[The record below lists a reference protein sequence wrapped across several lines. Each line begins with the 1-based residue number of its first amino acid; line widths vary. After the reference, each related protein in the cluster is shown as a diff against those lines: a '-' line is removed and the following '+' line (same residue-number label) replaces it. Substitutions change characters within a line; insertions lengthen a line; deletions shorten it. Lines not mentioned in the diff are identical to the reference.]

1 MNVSV
6 RRPASCTVRLKP
18 DSTYDKSLSVRL
30 KPDTTYVNCGRFP
43 VVTAILL
50 LAAVVPAS
58 AQSSQDGPR
67 PGVERSESQEQSRVA
82 FSFEKNP
89 SLRIGSNLRFD
100 VHFKSQ
106 ADWRD
111 FPDQTAD
118 SDDVFDLHRARI
130 VVDGRA
136 TKYVEYQVE
145 REMRG
150 ANRPWRDVFA
160 NVRPLRAFEL
170 QVGRFKVP
178 FGLEQ
183 TTGVMDL
190 NFAYRSLASSYLA
203 PGRDIGAMAH
213 GRVVRNT
220 LRYEAGV
227 FREGGDNARVVD
239 EIGSSSQ
246 RTMAARVVA
255 RPWSAA
261 RFSSLRNLDMGVA
274 FTAGR
279 VPEGLNS
286 LRAETIPGNRLAE
299 PVYVNGLRRRLGAQL
314 QWRPGSASVQGE
326 IIRVNDERR
335 GQGIYDDNL
344 PAAIQSGWYLAGTW
358 LVTGEEKKGN
368 IDPSR
373 PLFQGGFGAVEVAGR
388 VEAITFGSRSVAEPP
403 SPGPRARRILEKRDT
418 LWTVGVNWYLNE
430 FLKVQ
435 ANVIRE
441 EREEG
446 GILLPTLG
454 RTWSRTFRVQFQL

>member
-1 MNVSV
+1 MNVGNQI
-6 RRPASCTVRLKP
+6 RPKPDTRYVKKLPVRLK
-18 DSTYDKSLSVRL
+18 S
-30 KPDTTYVNCGRFP
+30 DTTCVTCGYRS
-43 VVTAILL
+43 VVAAIVLL
-50 LAAVVPAS
+50 SAVVPAS

-67 PGVERSESQEQSRVA
+67 PGVERSDSQEPSRVA

-89 SLRIGSNLRFD
+89 SLRVGSNLRFD

-111 FPDQTAD
+111 FPDQAAD

-145 REMRG
+145 REMRD
-150 ANRPWRDVFA
+150 ASRPWRDVFA

-190 NFAYRSLASSYLA
+190 NFAYRALASSYLA

-213 GRVVRNT
+213 GRMLRNV

-239 EIGSSSQ
+239 QIGSAGQ
-246 RTMAARVVA
+246 RTTAARIVT
-255 RPWSAA
+255 RPWTAT
-261 RFSSLRNLDMGVA
+261 RVSSLRNLEVGAA

-286 LRAETIPGNRLAE
+286 LRAETVPGDRLAE
-299 PVYVNGLRRRLGAQL
+299 RIYVNGQRRRLGVEL
-314 QWRPGSASVQGE
+314 QWRPGPASVQGE
-326 IIRVNDERR
+326 VIRVSEERR
-335 GQGIYDDNL
+335 GQGIDNENL
-344 PAAIQSGWYLAGTW
+344 PDAVQRGWYVAGTW
-358 LVTGEEKKGN
+358 LMTGEEKKGK
-368 IDPSR
+368 IEPAR
-373 PLFQGGFGAVEVAGR
+373 PLLQGGLGAVEIAGR
-388 VEAITFGSRSVAEPP
+388 VEAITFGSSFTSGPAA
-403 SPGPRARRILEKRDT
+403 PGPRAPRILEKRDAV
-418 LWTVGVNWYLNE
+418 WTVGVNWYLNE
-430 FLKVQ
+430 FLRVQ
-435 ANVIRE
+435 ANLIRE
-441 EREEG
+441 QREEG
-446 GILLPTLG
+446 GIVLPTFG
-454 RTWSRTFRVQFQL
+454 RTWSRTLRVQFQL

>member
-1 MNVSV
+1 MNVGNQI
-6 RRPASCTVRLKP
+6 RP
-18 DSTYDKSLSVRL
+18 
-30 KPDTTYVNCGRFP
+30 KPDTAYVTCGYRS
-43 VVTAILL
+43 VVAAIVLL
-50 LAAVVPAS
+50 SAVVPAS

-67 PGVERSESQEQSRVA
+67 PGVERSDSQEPSRVA

-89 SLRIGSNLRFD
+89 SLRVGSNLRFD

-111 FPDQTAD
+111 FPDQAAD

-145 REMRG
+145 REMRDD
-150 ANRPWRDVFA
+150 NRPWRDVFA

-213 GRVVRNT
+213 GRMLRNA

-239 EIGSSSQ
+239 EIGSASQ
-246 RTMAARVVA
+246 RTIAARVVA
-255 RPWSAA
+255 RPLSAA
-261 RFSSLRNLDMGVA
+261 RFSSLRNLELGGA
-274 FTAGR
+274 LTAGR

-286 LRAETIPGNRLAE
+286 LRAETIPGDRLADRI
-299 PVYVNGLRRRLGAQL
+299 YVNGLRRRLGAEL

-326 IIRVNDERR
+326 VIRVSEERQ
-335 GQGIYDDNL
+335 GQGIDNENL
-344 PAAIQSGWYLAGTW
+344 PAAVQSGWYLAGTW

-368 IDPSR
+368 IDPAR
-373 PLFQGGFGAVEVAGR
+373 PLLQGGIGAVEIAGR
-388 VEAITFGSRSVAEPP
+388 VEAITFGSRSTAEPP
-403 SPGPRARRILEKRDT
+403 APGPRAHRILEKRDT
-418 LWTVGVNWYLNE
+418 VWTVGVNWYLNE
-430 FLKVQ
+430 LLRVQ

-454 RTWSRTFRVQFQL
+454 RTWSRTLRVQFQL

>member
-1 MNVSV
+1 MSIGGRFV
-6 RRPASCTVRLKP
+6 ASI
-18 DSTYDKSLSVRL
+18 SWVRL
-30 KPDTTYVNCGRFP
+30 KPDTTYVDWEPDTTNVNWEYVNWERLP
-43 VVTAILL
+43 VVVATLL
-50 LAAVVPAS
+50 SLGVGLAS
-58 AQSSQDGPR
+58 AQSSQDGPLV
-67 PGVERSESQEQSRVA
+67 GVERSDSQEQPRVA

-111 FPDQTAD
+111 FPDQTSD

-145 REMRG
+145 REMRDDD
-150 ANRPWRDVFA
+150 RPWRDVFA

-190 NFAYRSLASSYLA
+190 NFAYRALASSYLA
-203 PGRDIGAMAH
+203 PGRDIGAMVH
-213 GRVVRNT
+213 GRVLRNA

-239 EIGSSSQ
+239 EIGSASQ
-246 RTMAARVVA
+246 RTMATRVVA

-261 RFSSLRNLDMGVA
+261 RLSSLRNLEVGAA

-286 LRAETIPGNRLAE
+286 LRAETIPGDRLAD
-299 PVYVNGLRRRLGAQL
+299 PLYVHGLRRRLGAEL

-326 IIRVNDERR
+326 VIRVSEERQ
-335 GQGIYDDNL
+335 GQGIYNENL
-344 PAAIQSGWYLAGTW
+344 PAAVQSGWYLAGTW

-368 IDPSR
+368 IDPLR
-373 PLFQGGFGAVEVAGR
+373 PMLQGGLGAVEIAGR
-388 VEAITFGSRSVAEPP
+388 VEAITFGSSSTGEPP
-403 SPGPRARRILEKRDT
+403 APGPRAHRIVEKRDT
-418 LWTVGVNWYLNE
+418 VWTVGVNWYLNE
-430 FLKVQ
+430 FLRVQ

-441 EREEG
+441 ERED